1 MTTSRNHVEMCLSK
15 LEAAGFRLPRA
26 LSTPEGFAASVG
38 IWTDM
43 LRNYHPHAVTR
54 AVDGWIKSGDG
65 WPLPRDI
72 LRAVDGE
79 QARLERRLQAPQTAD
94 VQAELNAALNAA
106 MAFLPGALLVRV
118 YTLGH
123 DDPRG
128 KRRWVRAFAE
138 WAHGELPPPP
148 WPADYRPPVD
158 ELHAA
163 AARML
168 DEAASLTG
176 AAA

>member
-1 MTTSRNHVEMCLSK
+1 MATSRQQILLCLTK
-15 LEAAGFRLPRA
+15 LQHAGFRLPKA
-26 LSTPEGFAASVG
+26 VDAKGGLELAVEMWLGLLGS
-38 IWTDM
+38 
-43 LRNYHPHAVTR
+43 YHPSPVNQAF
-54 AVDGWIKSGDG
+54 DGWIKTGDG
-65 WPLPRDI
+65 WPLPKDI
-72 LRAVDGE
+72 LPKVDAA